1 MAESKKKSV
10 GSGSAGKTH
19 PLEGPSS
26 PGLENDV
33 LSREELE
40 TLSLLQLVDQ
50 IVAKLPPRHSAIM
63 DMVYLRDR
71 VAEVEE
77 INDQAR
83 QTIEKLE
90 AVVEKLRSPAFR
102 VGTFL
107 MPVEPD
113 KAHVCVSGTDYVCRI
128 DPQLPLA
135 SLQIGQRV
143 LLNEAFAVVQGL
155 GFDRHGPIV
164 RVDELLSG
172 GRLRIGQESGLIS
185 SVLLRSALLV
195 KEKIKPA
202 MEVRLDANQRVALE
216 VIGVGKRI
224 ERALE
229 TVTELPWSA
238 VGGQTEAVQEIR
250 DTIELPFL
258 HRGLFKRF
266 EHTVPK
272 GFLLHGPPGCGKTL
286 LGKATAYNLRQQI
299 RTETGVDH
307 PEFFLHVK
315 GPEILNMWVGES
327 ERQVRDLFAQCRERA
342 AEGSLAFL
350 FIDEAESILGTRRAG
365 RYSTILSTLVPM
377 FCSEMD
383 GLEPLQNVVV
393 ILASNRADLI
403 DPAILRPGR
412 IDRKIK
418 VNRPTQEGAQR
429 IYEIYLKESLPL
441 DEPKA
446 VLAQAITDTHYAK
459 SVENQFLEITYRS
472 GKKDFLYRGD
482 LGSGAII
489 AAIVERAKSL
499 AIKRSI
505 LTKQETNL
513 TREDLVQALQKEYS
527 ENDLFPPTD
536 ITEDWLKLTDFDP
549 DNVIK
554 LAPIRPRK
562 KDSLGSGDGDQNDYP
577 VRHRNGNRY
586 RQGKGRKRGRRRR
599 VHGLGAQRDQ
609 VRGPHAMGLQ
619 LRGPSRRH
627 ARLSR
632 RGTAPGRR

>member
-1 MAESKKKSV
+1 MGAQPPPPPPEHELL
-10 GSGSAGKTH
+10 AREQ
-19 PLEGPSS
+19 LEA
-26 PGLENDV
+26 
-33 LSREELE
+33 
-40 TLSLLQLVDQ
+40 LSLLQLVDV

-83 QTIEKLE
+83 QTIEKLD

-113 KAHVCVSGTDYVCRI
+113 KAHVCASGTDYVCRI
-128 DPQLPLA
+128 DPQIPLA
-135 SLQIGQRV
+135 SLQVGQRV
-143 LLNEAFAVVQGL
+143 LLNEAFAIVQGL
-155 GFDRHGPIV
+155 GFDPNGPIV
-164 RVDELLSG
+164 RIDELLSG

-185 SVLLRSALLV
+185 SVLLRSALLA
-195 KEKIKPA
+195 KEKLKPG

-229 TVTELPWSA
+229 TVTALPWSSI
-238 VGGQTEAVQEIR
+238 GGQSEAVQAIR

-299 RTETGVDH
+299 LADTGVDH

-365 RYSTILSTLVPM
+365 RHSSILSTLVPM

-383 GLEPLQNVVV
+383 GIEPLQNVVV

-429 IYEIYLKESLPL
+429 IYEIYLKDSLPL
-441 DEPKA
+441 AEPKDA
-446 VLAQAITDTHYAK
+446 MAQAITQTHYAK
-459 SVENQFLEITYRS
+459 TVENQFLEITYRS

-482 LGSGAII
+482 LASGAII

-505 LTKQETNL
+505 ETKQDTHL
-513 TREDLVQALQKEYS
+513 SREDLAQALQKEYA

-562 KDSLGSGDGDQNDYP
+562 KDLLGSGI
-577 VRHRNGNRY
+577 V
-586 RQGKGRKRGRRRR
+586 
-599 VHGLGAQRDQ
+599 
-609 VRGPHAMGLQ
+609 
-619 LRGPSRRH
+619 
-627 ARLSR
+627 
-632 RGTAPGRR
+632 

>member
-1 MAESKKKSV
+1 V
-10 GSGSAGKTH
+10 
-19 PLEGPSS
+19 
-26 PGLENDV
+26 
-33 LSREELE
+33 
-40 TLSLLQLVDQ
+40 
-50 IVAKLPPRHSAIM
+50 
-63 DMVYLRDR
+63 
-71 VAEVEE
+71 
-77 INDQAR
+77 
-83 QTIEKLE
+83 
-90 AVVEKLRSPAFR
+90 
-102 VGTFL
+102 
-107 MPVEPD
+107 
-113 KAHVCVSGTDYVCRI
+113 
-128 DPQLPLA
+128 
-135 SLQIGQRV
+135 GQRV
-143 LLNEAFAVVQGL
+143 LLNEAFAIVLGL
-155 GFDRHGPIV
+155 GFDRNGPIV
-164 RVDELLSG
+164 RIDELLSG

-185 SVLLRSALLV
+185 SVLLRSALLA
-195 KEKIKPA
+195 KEKLKPG

-229 TVTELPWSA
+229 TVTALPWSSI
-238 VGGQTEAVQEIR
+238 GGQNEAVQAIR
-250 DTIELPFL
+250 DTIEMPFL
-258 HRGLFKRF
+258 HRALFKRF

-299 RTETGVDH
+299 LAETGVDH

-412 IDRKIK
+412 IDRKVK

-441 DEPKA
+441 AEPRE
-446 VLAQAITDTHYAK
+446 VMAQAITETHYAK
-459 SVENQFLEITYRS
+459 TVENQFLEITYRS

-482 LGSGAII
+482 LASGAII

-505 LTKQETNL
+505 ETKEETNL
-513 TREDLVQALQKEYS
+513 SREDLAQALQKEYA

-549 DNVIK
+549 ENVIK
-554 LAPIRPRK
+554 LAPVRPRK
-562 KDSLGSGDGDQNDYP
+562 KDLLGSGI
-577 VRHRNGNRY
+577 V
-586 RQGKGRKRGRRRR
+586 
-599 VHGLGAQRDQ
+599 
-609 VRGPHAMGLQ
+609 
-619 LRGPSRRH
+619 
-627 ARLSR
+627 
-632 RGTAPGRR
+632 

>member
-1 MAESKKKSV
+1 MPSKSKLEGMAESKKKPATGGAPAKARPV
-10 GSGSAGKTH
+10 ETPAT
-19 PLEGPSS
+19 PPPS
-26 PGLENDV
+26 PQPEPEV
-33 LSREELE
+33 LSREQLE
-40 TLSLLQLVDQ
+40 TLSSLQVIDM
-50 IVAKLPPRHSAIM
+50 ITAKLPPRHTAIM
-63 DMVYLRDR
+63 DMVYLRER
-71 VAEVEE
+71 VAEIEE

-83 QTIEKLE
+83 QTIEKLD
-90 AVVEKLRSPAFR
+90 AIVEKLRSPAYR

-107 MPVEPD
+107 MPLEPD
-113 KAHVCVSGTDYVCRI
+113 KGHVCAGGTDYVCRL
-128 DPQLPLA
+128 DPQIPLS
-135 SLQIGQRV
+135 SLQVGQRV
-143 LLNEAFAVVQGL
+143 LLNEAFAIVQSL
-155 GFDRHGPIV
+155 GFDRNGPIV
-164 RVDELLSG
+164 RIDELLSG
-172 GRLRIGQESGLIS
+172 GRLRIGQEAGLLC
-185 SVLLRSALLV
+185 SVLLRSALLT
-195 KEKIKPA
+195 KEKLKPG

-229 TVTELPWSA
+229 TVTPLPWSA
-238 VGGQTEAVQEIR
+238 VGGQAEAVQAIR

-258 HRGLFKRF
+258 HRALFKRF
-266 EHTVPK
+266 EHSVPK

-299 RTETGVDH
+299 LTETGVDH

-365 RYSTILSTLVPM
+365 RYSSILSTLVPM
-377 FCSEMD
+377 FCTEMD

-418 VNRPTQEGAQR
+418 VNRPNLEGAQK
-429 IYEIYLKESLPL
+429 IYEIYLKDSLPL
-441 DEPKA
+441 AEPKEA
-446 VLAQAITDTHYAK
+446 LAAAMADAHY
-459 SVENQFLEITYRS
+459 SHTPENQFLEVTYRS
-472 GKKDFLYRGD
+472 GRRDFLYRGD
-482 LGSGAII
+482 LASGAII

-505 LTKQETNL
+505 ETKQDTQL
-513 TREDLVQALQKEYS
+513 SRADLLLALQKEYV

-562 KDSLGSGDGDQNDYP
+562 KDLSASGI
-577 VRHRNGNRY
+577 V
-586 RQGKGRKRGRRRR
+586 
-599 VHGLGAQRDQ
+599 
-609 VRGPHAMGLQ
+609 
-619 LRGPSRRH
+619 
-627 ARLSR
+627 
-632 RGTAPGRR
+632 

>member
-1 MAESKKKSV
+1 MAESKKKSP
-10 GSGSAGKTH
+10 GSGSSTKSH
-19 PLEGPSS
+19 PIESPPSPRPENEVLPREQLEA
-26 PGLENDV
+26 
-33 LSREELE
+33 
-40 TLSLLQLVDQ
+40 LSLLQLVDL

-83 QTIEKLE
+83 QTIEKLD

-113 KAHVCVSGTDYVCRI
+113 KAHVCVGGTDYVCRI

-135 SLQIGQRV
+135 SLQVGQRV
-143 LLNEAFAVVQGL
+143 LLNEAFAIVQGL
-155 GFDRHGPIV
+155 GFDRNGPIV

-185 SVLLRSALLV
+185 SVLLRSALLA
-195 KEKIKPA
+195 KEKLKPG

-229 TVTELPWSA
+229 TVTALPWSA
-238 VGGQTEAVQEIR
+238 IGGQSEAVQAIR

-299 RTETGVDH
+299 LAETGVDH

-365 RYSTILSTLVPM
+365 RYRTILSTLVPM

-441 DEPKA
+441 AEPKEIM
-446 VLAQAITDTHYAK
+446 AQAITETHYART
-459 SVENQFLEITYRS
+459 VENQFLEITFRS
-472 GKKDFLYRGD
+472 GKRDFLYRGD

-505 LTKQETNL
+505 ETKQETHL
-513 TREDLVQALQKEYS
+513 SREDLVQALQKEYA

-549 DNVIK
+549 ENVIK
-554 LAPIRPRK
+554 LSPIRPRK
-562 KDSLGSGDGDQNDYP
+562 KDMLGSGI
-577 VRHRNGNRY
+577 V
-586 RQGKGRKRGRRRR
+586 
-599 VHGLGAQRDQ
+599 
-609 VRGPHAMGLQ
+609 
-619 LRGPSRRH
+619 
-627 ARLSR
+627 
-632 RGTAPGRR
+632 